1 MKKSKTDRR
10 ARAADRLKAQV
21 SFWKR
26 QKDSAKDRLTKAK
39 TEDTRV
45 SAETALATAAR
56 KLAYTRNTLANT
68 LANMTVGSAEAK
80 QYVREQSERQSA

>member
-10 ARAADRLKAQV
+10 ARAVDRLREQLA
-21 SFWKR
+21 FWKK

-45 SAETALATAAR
+45 SAETALATAER
-56 KLAYTRNTLANT
+56 KLAYTRDTLANT